1 MDSRSTSHQLPKTSE
16 ATMRIVSFSTLFV
29 IGTDT
34 LLTAPLLP
42 LLSKEFNTSTEQSGW
57 FVSAYA
63 LGYAV
68 FALIAGPLSDRIDR
82 RRIILTG
89 SIGFTLFTGLCGLA
103 WGFWSLFTAR
113 FLAGVFAS
121 LISPQIWASIPM
133 TVPKQAIIKTMGY
146 ATAGL
151 AIAQIAGIPVGS
163 FLSTYGWQ
171 IPFFAIAT
179 ASLLLW
185 VILYSRFPSIPP
197 CGCGARWKFSDSL
210 PARFK
215 SPFTFTVP
223 PGVHDFP
230 DGSICI
236 PIFHRFMV
244 CARLWGI
251 ADDNRFR
258 HACNRMRQRSRLPH
272 RVTIRR
278 IYRYAKDYARGAYC
292 TQYCVSLS
300 VIDSYFLDC
309 FRYFYSCTFP
319 GRNYAPRPHGRA
331 TKPYRYSSRYC
342 IIPLKHGNVRW
353 NNYQRCRW
361 RYITHTVSG
370 V

>member
-1 MDSRSTSHQLPKTSE
+1 
-16 ATMRIVSFSTLFV
+16 MRLVSFSTLFV

-34 LLTAPLLP
+34 FLTAPLLP

-63 LGYAV
+63 LGYAI
-68 FALIAGPLSDRIDR
+68 FALIAGPLSDRVDR

-171 IPFFAIAT
+171 IPFFAIAA
-179 ASLLLW
+179 ASLLLLG
-185 VILYSRFPSIPP
+185 ILYSRFSQHSP
-197 CGCGARWKFSDSL
+197 CVCSARWKFSDSL

-215 SPFTFTVP
+215 SPFTFAIPLGVP
-223 PGVHDFP
+223 DFP
-230 DGSICI
+230 DRSIRI
-236 PIFHRFMV
+236 SIFHRFMV
-244 CARLWGI
+244 RARLWGI
-251 ADDNRFR
+251 ADNHRFR
-258 HACNRMRQRSRLPH
+258 HACNRMWQRSRLPH

-278 IYRYAKDYARGAYC
+278 TYRYAEDYAHGTYG
-292 TQYCVSLS
+292 TQYCVSLG
-300 VIDSYFLDC
+300 VIDS
-309 FRYFYSCTFP
+309 
-319 GRNYAPRPHGRA
+319 
-331 TKPYRYSSRYC
+331 
-342 IIPLKHGNVRW
+342 
-353 NNYQRCRW
+353 
-361 RYITHTVSG
+361 
-370 V
+370 

>member
-1 MDSRSTSHQLPKTSE
+1 
-16 ATMRIVSFSTLFV
+16 MRLVSFSTLFV

-171 IPFFAIAT
+171 IPFFAIAA
-179 ASLLLW
+179 ASLLLLG
-185 VILYSRFPSIPP
+185 ILYSRFPSIPP
-197 CGCGARWKFSDSL
+197 VAAAAGG
-210 PARFK
+210 RFAGRRVRCSCMSK
-215 SPFTFTVP
+215 S
-223 PGVHDFP
+223 
-230 DGSICI
+230 
-236 PIFHRFMV
+236 
-244 CARLWGI
+244 
-251 ADDNRFR
+251 
-258 HACNRMRQRSRLPH
+258 
-272 RVTIRR
+272 
-278 IYRYAKDYARGAYC
+278 
-292 TQYCVSLS
+292 
-300 VIDSYFLDC
+300 
-309 FRYFYSCTFP
+309 
-319 GRNYAPRPHGRA
+319 GR
-331 TKPYRYSSRYC
+331 
-342 IIPLKHGNVRW
+342 
-353 NNYQRCRW
+353 
-361 RYITHTVSG
+361 
-370 V
+370 